1 MNKVYNKYCWKTY
14 NWVFII
20 SKNIKL
26 VLVLSTVCGLA
37 VCYFFH
43 ALHVNNK
50 LIPPS
55 LSLPLSLYYL
65 SSVLAPFP
73 IAYSPHKFDKENP

>member
-26 VLVLSTVCGLA
+26 YRKKEEYIMLKM
-37 VCYFFH
+37 H
-43 ALHVNNK
+43 
-50 LIPPS
+50 
-55 LSLPLSLYYL
+55 YL
-65 SSVLAPFP
+65 
-73 IAYSPHKFDKENP
+73 